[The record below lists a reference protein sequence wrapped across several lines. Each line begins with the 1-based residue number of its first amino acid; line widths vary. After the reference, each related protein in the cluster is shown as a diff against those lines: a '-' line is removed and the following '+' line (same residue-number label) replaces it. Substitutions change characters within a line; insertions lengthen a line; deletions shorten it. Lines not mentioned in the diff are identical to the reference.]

1 MIGIVGAGITGLA
14 LAHYLSALGVEYV
27 VLEAGEAAGGVIR
40 TVRADGRVLELG
52 PQRMRMTAELERL
65 VAELGL
71 AEECIEAPAG
81 LPLLVYHDGA
91 LHRVPAGVRRVLRSE
106 LIGWRGKAR
115 LLMEPLTG
123 GVRREETVAR
133 YLTRKLGREAYE
145 RVAGPLFGG
154 LYASDPADMLVRH
167 SLAGLLREL
176 GVRRS
181 L

>member
-1 MIGIVGAGITGLA
+1 
-14 LAHYLSALGVEYV
+14 
-27 VLEAGEAAGGVIR
+27 
-40 TVRADGRVLELG
+40 
-52 PQRMRMTAELERL
+52 
-65 VAELGL
+65 
-71 AEECIEAPAG
+71 
-81 LPLLVYHDGA
+81 
-91 LHRVPAGVRRVLRSE
+91 E

-181 L
+181 LTRAMRRRRGGAAALGPCPRGQAGLPDAVCA